1 MLVVDSAT
9 LVQYLTGRDD
19 TAKRV
24 RERLTGVPLAAPQ
37 GVDLEVISGIRGL
50 VLGGKVRGDDGQE
63 ALALLRHIDIR
74 RYEIAALTD
83 RIWVLRQN
91 MWPYDAAF
99 VALAEALDVPLVSI
113 DSTFT
118 RTPGIRCA
126 VEVLT

>member
-1 MLVVDSAT
+1 MLVVDSAA

-24 RERLTGVPLAAPQ
+24 RERLTGVSLAAPQ

-50 VLGGKVRGDDGQE
+50 VLGGKVRGNDGQE
-63 ALALLRHIDIR
+63 ALALLSHMDIR
-74 RYEIAALTD
+74 RYEIAVLTD
-83 RIWVLRQN
+83 RIWELRQN

-99 VALAEALDVPLVSI
+99 GALAEALAIPLVSI
-113 DSTFT
+113 DSKFT